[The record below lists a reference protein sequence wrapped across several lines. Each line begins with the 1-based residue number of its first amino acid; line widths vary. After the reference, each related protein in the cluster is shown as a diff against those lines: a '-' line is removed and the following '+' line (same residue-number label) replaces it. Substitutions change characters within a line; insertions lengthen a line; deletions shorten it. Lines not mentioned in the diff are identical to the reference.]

1 MSRPSIYVA
10 IASLDDEEL
19 IPTLKDLFAKAAH
32 PERVH
37 VGVAVQS
44 SSTKWYKSL
53 VKEFAAISPNIKHRF
68 TKITPKNALEVL
80 GVGQGRE
87 LSHSFYADE
96 DYVLQVD
103 SHSMFLQDWDDVLI
117 GLLAMAKD
125 ASQNRRTILTAYA
138 GNYFLDKDGNRT
150 TEFPEGLNE
159 HHEFYYPLYRQYA
172 SDVGLPAWDTVPFSR
187 VSDAPH
193 SFVPSPKFNAN
204 FAFGDKNFANNLGLD
219 SSVVFFEE
227 EIIQSV
233 NLLASGWSLAFP
245 NIKEAVVRHL
255 YVAEGQ
261 ISAVKRRSAA
271 SYIPE
276 KEGKKLTERMQAN
289 YQDFLA
295 NSSLSVP
302 KTDYERYANVS
313 LKHGRLNADTGAPK
327 SWRLEPSEKNCEE
340 NTVNENPNESTP
352 APEPVKKARPW
363 DMLDPRVGRV
373 DDKVKQLRMDFCS
386 NCEFFISLTQQC
398 KKCGC
403 HMPWKTGLP
412 HAECPVGKW
421 SAVPD
426 ESSAQ

>member
-1 MSRPSIYVA
+1 
-10 IASLDDEEL
+10 
-19 IPTLKDLFAKAAH
+19 
-32 PERVH
+32 
-37 VGVAVQS
+37 
-44 SSTKWYKSL
+44 
-53 VKEFAAISPNIKHRF
+53 
-68 TKITPKNALEVL
+68 
-80 GVGQGRE
+80 
-87 LSHSFYADE
+87 
-96 DYVLQVD
+96 
-103 SHSMFLQDWDDVLI
+103 
-117 GLLAMAKD
+117 
-125 ASQNRRTILTAYA
+125 
-138 GNYFLDKDGNRT
+138 
-150 TEFPEGLNE
+150 
-159 HHEFYYPLYRQYA
+159 
-172 SDVGLPAWDTVPFSR
+172 
-187 VSDAPH
+187 
-193 SFVPSPKFNAN
+193 VPSPKFNAN

-276 KEGKKLTERMQAN
+276 KDGKKLTERMQAN

-340 NTVNENPNESTP
+340 NTVNENPNEATP